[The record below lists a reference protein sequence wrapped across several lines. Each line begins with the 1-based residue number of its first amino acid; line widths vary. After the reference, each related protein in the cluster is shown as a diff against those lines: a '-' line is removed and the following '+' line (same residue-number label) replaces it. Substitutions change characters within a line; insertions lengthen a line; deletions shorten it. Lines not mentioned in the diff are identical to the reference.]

1 MQHLLLFFY
10 LLPLLFIFA
19 FSLVQ
24 LSLIG
29 SYLKSKKTSTPI
41 LENTTSFYP
50 MVVVQLPIYNEK
62 YVVERLLDAV
72 AALQYP
78 ADKLEIQLLDDSD
91 DETTALIQQ
100 KLSSF
105 TKDIQQRFKLVRRPN
120 RSGFK
125 AGALAYGLQQTQ
137 AEFVAIFDADFVPSP
152 DFLVKTIPHFQ
163 DATVGVVQTR
173 WTHLNENQS
182 LLTKLQAFGL
192 DAHFVIE
199 QGGRNA
205 AKHYINFN
213 GTAGIWRKTTI
224 EDAGGW
230 SDDTLTE
237 DLDLSYRAQLRG
249 WQFIYRED
257 VESPAEL
264 PVAIHAIKSQQYRWM
279 KGGAECFVKN
289 GKKLLFYP
297 KLRISDRFHGFFH
310 LLNSSIFV
318 AVFALALLSIPLLF
332 VTNDS
337 IILFDFYKKTALFQV
352 NWLILGVFYWI
363 SFRHKSRSVFQFS
376 WRFFWYLTFMLGLSF
391 HNSVAV
397 IEGWLGRKTPFIR
410 TPKFGK
416 ENLKTNSYL
425 ARKLNGMFLLEL
437 AFALLFLCMVFV
449 DIAFQN
455 YGMLLFHF
463 MLALGFGSVVFWTA
477 NEVRK

>member
-105 TKDIQQRFKLVRRPN
+105 TKDSFKLVRRPN

-213 GTAGIWRKTTI
+213 GTAGVWRKTTI

>member
-1 MQHLLLFFY
+1 
-10 LLPLLFIFA
+10 
-19 FSLVQ
+19 
-24 LSLIG
+24 
-29 SYLKSKKTSTPI
+29 
-41 LENTTSFYP
+41 

-105 TKDIQQRFKLVRRPN
+105 TKDRFKLVRRPN

-163 DATVGVVQTR
+163 DPTVGVVQTR

-264 PVAIHAIKSQQYRWM
+264 PVAIYAIKSQQYRWM

-352 NWLILGVFYWI
+352 NWLILGIFYWI

-425 ARKLNGMFLLEL
+425 SRKLNGMFLFEL

-449 DIAFQN
+449 DITFQN

-463 MLALGFGSVVFWTA
+463 MLSLGFGSVVFWTA
-477 NEVRK
+477 NEARK

>member
-1 MQHLLLFFY
+1 
-10 LLPLLFIFA
+10 
-19 FSLVQ
+19 
-24 LSLIG
+24 
-29 SYLKSKKTSTPI
+29 
-41 LENTTSFYP
+41 

-105 TKDIQQRFKLVRRPN
+105 TKDRFKLVRRPN

-163 DATVGVVQTR
+163 DPTVGVVQTR

-337 IILFDFYKKTALFQV
+337 TILFNFYKKTALFQV
-352 NWLILGVFYWI
+352 NWLILGIFYWI

-425 ARKLNGMFLLEL
+425 SRKLNGMFLFEL

-449 DIAFQN
+449 DITFQN

-463 MLALGFGSVVFWTA
+463 MLSLGFGSVVFWTA
-477 NEVRK
+477 NEARK